1 MLPKKP
7 RCLREDDSEKALMGR
22 SVAATAACRRLPPP
36 HTSPLSVSS
45 FLCVANASV
54 HVCDPLVKKKEKER
68 GSGAFSRCH
77 SQARKGRREEDAG
90 ALSGL
95 SAGKTSD
102 RGPHYFPRLSG
113 RS

>member
-1 MLPKKP
+1 MLRKKP
-7 RCLREDDSEKALMGR
+7 RCFGFDGKKCRR
-22 SVAATAACRRLPPP
+22 RHRRLPPP

-54 HVCDPLVKKKEKER
+54 HVCDPLVKKKKEKER